1 MSCSESLKK
10 EKELTAAILNFK
22 IEVLQNDDKLSSQS
36 LSNIK
41 RKARD
46 LYECLVWLQYA
57 AEESD
62 RSVMIWKS

>member
-10 EKELTAAILNFK
+10 EKELTAIILNPK

-41 RKARD
+41 RQARD
-46 LYECLVWLQYA
+46 LYECLVWLQYS

-62 RSVMIWKS
+62 R

>member
-1 MSCSESLKK
+1 MSCSENFKQ
-10 EKELTAAILNFK
+10 EKELSAAISNLK

-41 RKARD
+41 RQARD

-57 AEESD
+57 AEEAG
-62 RSVMIWKS
+62 R

>member
-10 EKELTAAILNFK
+10 EKELTATILNLK
-22 IEVLQNDDKLSSQS
+22 IEVLQKDDKLSSQS

-41 RKARD
+41 RQARD

-62 RSVMIWKS
+62 R

>member
-10 EKELTAAILNFK
+10 EKELTATILNLK

-41 RKARD
+41 RQARA

-57 AEESD
+57 AEEAD
-62 RSVMIWKS
+62 R

>member
-10 EKELTAAILNFK
+10 EKELTATILNLK
-22 IEVLQNDDKLSSQS
+22 IEALKNDDKLSSQS

-41 RKARD
+41 RQARD

-57 AEESD
+57 AEEAG
-62 RSVMIWKS
+62 R

>member
-10 EKELTAAILNFK
+10 EKELTATILNLK
-22 IEVLQNDDKLSSQS
+22 IEVLQKDDKLSSQS

-41 RKARD
+41 RQARD

-57 AEESD
+57 AEESG
-62 RSVMIWKS
+62 R